1 MKGTSHTLLP
11 PPPPRLIITG
21 CPVCLDSSLEVAVSP
36 CGHGLCLE
44 CAAQL
49 SRAEEGGRGLAGA
62 AVVPP
67 LCPLCRGLMGS
78 FALI

>member
-1 MKGTSHTLLP
+1 
-11 PPPPRLIITG
+11 
-21 CPVCLDSSLEVAVSP
+21 VCLDSSLEVAVSP